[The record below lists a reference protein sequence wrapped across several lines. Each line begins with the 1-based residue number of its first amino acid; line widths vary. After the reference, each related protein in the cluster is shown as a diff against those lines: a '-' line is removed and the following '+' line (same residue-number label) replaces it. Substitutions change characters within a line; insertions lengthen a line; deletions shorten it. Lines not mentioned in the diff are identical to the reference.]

1 MWFLDFLDCEG
12 EDILDV
18 TFFTDTAYFH
28 FSWYIN
34 SQNSRAWCAY
44 NPHAFHES
52 PLRDEKIGVWVGML
66 HRRIVRPIFFSET
79 LNPQQYCDTIVYT
92 FIVQLRED
100 EIDKAYFQQDGAT
113 ARTVHMS
120 MALLDDMSAD
130 RIISKT
136 IWPPRSPDLSPPNFF
151 SLGCDGKLSV
161 FEQSPHN

>member
-1 MWFLDFLDCEG
+1 MHELKPGDSAKQVAYCMLFLDFLDCEG

-66 HRRIVRPIFFSET
+66 HRRIVRPIFSRRLSTPNSTVTLLCIPSLCNWEKMKLTRPTFSRT
-79 LNPQQYCDTIVYT
+79 ALRL
-92 FIVQLRED
+92 VQCICLWRSWTTCLRTELFL
-100 EIDKAYFQQDGAT
+100 KPFGLQD
-113 ARTVHMS
+113 
-120 MALLDDMSAD
+120 L
-130 RIISKT
+130 RIFLRPI
-136 IWPPRSPDLSPPNFF
+136 FF
-151 SLGCDGKLSV
+151 L
-161 FEQSPHN
+161 